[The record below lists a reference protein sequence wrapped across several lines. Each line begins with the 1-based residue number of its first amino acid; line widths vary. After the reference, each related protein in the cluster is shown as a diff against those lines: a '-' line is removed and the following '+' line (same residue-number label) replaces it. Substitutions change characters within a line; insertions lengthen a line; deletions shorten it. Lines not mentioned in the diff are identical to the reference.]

1 MSALISIDAVSLRLQ
16 GHVILDELSLRL
28 DAGEVVALLGP
39 SGAGKSTILRLLL
52 GFIAPDGGAVRLGDR
67 VVSSAH
73 RIHIVPEERNLAV
86 IFQDLALWPHL
97 SVEGNLSFGLRAKGV
112 PKEEIVRRSERVL
125 ECLGLGALKKR
136 RPGELSGGEQQR
148 VAIARALV
156 LEPDAILLDEPL
168 SSLDIGLRDD
178 LLDVFRELFRET
190 HTTALYVT
198 HDPHE
203 AEQIADRIVILD
215 SGRAVF
221 SGAWSELPPDH
232 ESAFVQ
238 RLVKATGRDI

>member
-1 MSALISIDAVSLRLQ
+1 VSALISIDAVSLRLK
-16 GHVILDELSLRL
+16 GHVILDKLSLCL

-52 GFIAPDGGAVRLGDR
+52 GFIAPDGGVVRLGDR

-73 RIHIVPEERNLAV
+73 RIHIAPEERNLAV
-86 IFQDLALWPHL
+86 VFQDLALWPHL

-112 PKEEIVRRSERVL
+112 SKEEIARRSEGVL
-125 ECLGLGALKKR
+125 GRLGLGALKKR

-168 SSLDIGLRDD
+168 SSLDMGLRDD

-198 HDPHE
+198 HDLHE
-203 AEQIADRIVILD
+203 AEQIADRVVILD
-215 SGRAVF
+215 GGRAVF
-221 SGAWSELPPDH
+221 SGAWSELSSDH

-238 RLVKATGRDI
+238 RLVKATRRKF